1 MLSYL
6 PARMDGMERMYGI
19 GKFGDVLG
27 VSVSTLRRWEREG
40 KIMPERTPGGQRR
53 YKETD
58 YKLAT
63 GKPVLAD
70 MPRKTVLYDL
80 HSHTCKRVVSCVKEE
95 IPA

>member
-1 MLSYL
+1 
-6 PARMDGMERMYGI
+6 MDDMERIYGI
-19 GKFGDVLG
+19 GKFADMLG
-27 VSVSTLRRWEREG
+27 VSVSTLRRWERGE

-63 GKPVLAD
+63 GKPVPVD
-70 MPRKTVLYDL
+70 VPGKTVLYGL
-80 HSHTCKRVVSCVKEE
+80 RSHTCKRVVSCVKEE